1 MGCLGGPGN
10 LLDAKTDELCREQ
23 LFQYLSLYVM
33 FFIARVV
40 VVVVEGWGPNRG
52 VITYHIFRFLILF
65 PITGKS

>member
-10 LLDAKTDELCREQ
+10 LLDVKMDELCREQ

-40 VVVVEGWGPNRG
+40 VVGGRVGWA
-52 VITYHIFRFLILF
+52 
-65 PITGKS
+65 